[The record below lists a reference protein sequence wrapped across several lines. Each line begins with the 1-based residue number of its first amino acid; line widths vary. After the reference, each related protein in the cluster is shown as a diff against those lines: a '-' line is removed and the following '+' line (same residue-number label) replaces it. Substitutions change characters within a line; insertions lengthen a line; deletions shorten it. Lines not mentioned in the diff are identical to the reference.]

1 MGNDSSHHAFHSP
14 TKPTNS
20 LVTPLLTDLYQITM
34 AYGYW
39 KTNRHNDHAVFELF
53 FRKNPF
59 QGEYTV
65 FAGIDECL
73 KHLSDFRFSRE
84 DIEYLKSVPALQ
96 RCEPEFFFYLS
107 ILNCKS
113 AGLTVKAMKPGTIV
127 FPREPL
133 LVISGPLLLAQ
144 LLEST
149 FLNLVNFPS
158 LIATN
163 ASRMVIA
170 ARGQY
175 GDKQINGKIPKLAE
189 FGLRRAQGPDGGFSA
204 SKYSI
209 LGGFDATANVIA
221 GQLLNVPVTG
231 THAHA
236 FVMSYRS
243 LDEVS
248 RLTVRSLKTDNDVN
262 LLEIVLKYRDLT
274 AWTHTNDGELAAFLA
289 YGVAFPDGFLCLVDT
304 YDTCESG
311 VKNFILVA
319 LALYECGYKARGI
332 RLDSGDLASL
342 SLSCRKIFNET
353 AKKFSADFFR
363 HVDIVASNDLNE
375 EVIHQLNKQGHSIT
389 MFGIGTNL
397 VTCQAQPA
405 LGCVYKLVEL
415 NGIPRIKLSN
425 DVAKVL
431 IPGEKRIFRLF
442 DDNGTPRMDLLMAH
456 DEDAPQM
463 GTSVSYVN
471 PFGNGN
477 PDTVTPHEVQE
488 LLQVV
493 WDRHG
498 SVDIPS
504 LDESRKTCL
513 DNIKH
518 FPSSLFSVQ
527 KAKAY
532 PVNVSIKLYDEL
544 QSLWQS
550 SLQN

>member
-73 KHLSDFRFSRE
+73 KYLSDFRFSRE
-84 DIEYLKSVPALQ
+84 DIDYLKSVPALQ
-96 RCEPEFFFYLS
+96 RCEPEFFYYLS
-107 ILNCKS
+107 ILDCKS
-113 AGLTVKAMKPGTIV
+113 SGLTIKAMKPGTLV

-144 LLEST
+144 LLETT

-170 ARGQY
+170 TRGQY
-175 GDKQINGKIPKLAE
+175 GDKRINGKIPKLAE

-221 GQLLNVPVTG
+221 GQLLNVPITG

-236 FVMSYRS
+236 FVMSYS
-243 LDEVS
+243 NLDEVS
-248 RLTVRSLKTDNDVN
+248 RLTVKSLKNGQDIN
-262 LLEIVLKYRDLT
+262 LLDNVLKYRNVT
-274 AWTHTNDGELAAFLA
+274 SWTHTNDGELAAFLA

-304 YDTCESG
+304 YDTLESG

-319 LALYECGYKARGI
+319 LALHECGYNAKGI

-342 SLSCRKIFNET
+342 SLSCRKMFNEI
-353 AKKFSADFFR
+353 AEKFSLDFFR
-363 HVDIVASNDLNE
+363 HLDIVASNDLNE

-389 MFGIGTNL
+389 LFGIGTNL

-405 LGCVYKLVEL
+405 LGCVYKLVEI

-425 DVAKVL
+425 DIVKVL
-431 IPGEKRIFRLF
+431 IPGEKKIFRF
-442 DDNGTPRMDLLMAH
+442 FNGNGTPQMDLMMAH
-456 DEDAPQM
+456 DENAPQV
-463 GTSVSYVN
+463 GTTVSYVN

-477 PDTVTPHEVQE
+477 ADEIIPHEVEE
-488 LLQVV
+488 LLHVV

-498 SVDIPS
+498 SKDIPS
-504 LDESRKTCL
+504 LDESRTTCL
-513 DNIKH
+513 DEIKK
-518 FPSSLFSVQ
+518 FPSNIFNIQ
-527 KAKAY
+527 NAEPY
-532 PVNVSIKLYDEL
+532 PVNVSLKLYDEL

-550 SLQN
+550 NLQH